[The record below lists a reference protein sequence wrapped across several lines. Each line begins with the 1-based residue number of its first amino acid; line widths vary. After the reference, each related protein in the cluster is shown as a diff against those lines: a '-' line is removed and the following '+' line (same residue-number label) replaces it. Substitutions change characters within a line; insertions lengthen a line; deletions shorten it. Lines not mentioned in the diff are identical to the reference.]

1 MKKLMMLLLA
11 MTMVLALAACG
22 MDKPVETAV
31 PTDLPM
37 ETETMPEMTD
47 DLMEME
53 TPEVETERSDV
64 ADTLDA
70 IRDYDPENLDAAV
83 MRYAAAAKV
92 LTFCKNTERSAAQLK
107 EDVRTY
113 FAGMS
118 DDEKADFSR
127 RYEDV
132 ADLAS
137 RIAAGDVEQSA
148 PDQTWISTPPTRWT
162 LPTTSSRIWTPP
174 SAMQSNKN
182 RCSQNDC
189 T

>member
-37 ETETMPEMTD
+37 ETETLPEMTD

-53 TPEVETERSDV
+53 TPVVETERSDV
-64 ADTLDA
+64 AEALDA

-137 RIAAGDVEQSA
+137 RIAAGDVEQSEL
-148 PDQTWISTPPTRWT
+148 DDLRSRSDVDFDPTDPVDAAHDLLKDLDATIRDAVKSE
-162 LPTTSSRIWTPP
+162 L
-174 SAMQSNKN
+174 SN
-182 RCSQNDC
+182 
-189 T
+189 